1 MMADDLDDVYAYQ
14 SRQDVHLYLLN
25 DARSRDEVIEALDR
39 YRAATRLAVDD
50 DWIQAAVELDGR
62 VIGQMFLKIVS
73 VEHRGAEVGWVFNPD
88 FHGRG
93 YATEAAEAILALAFG
108 ELGMHRVRAELDPL
122 NDASIALC
130 RRLGMREEAH
140 YVKDL
145 MIRGEWG
152 DTGIYAILEE
162 EWHARQS

>member
-1 MMADDLDDVYAYQ
+1 MTADDLEDVYAYQ
-14 SRQDVHLYLLN
+14 SRQDNHIYLLN
-25 DARSRDEVIEALDR
+25 DARSRDEVIEALEQ
-39 YRAATRLAVDD
+39 YRAATRLADDD
-50 DWIQAAVELDGR
+50 DWIQPAVELDGR

-73 VEHRGAEVGWVFNPD
+73 VEHRGAEVGWVFHPD
-88 FHGRG
+88 FHGKG
-93 YATEAAEAILALAFG
+93 YATEAAEAMLDLAFG

-122 NDASIALC
+122 NTASIALC

-140 YVKDL
+140 LVKDL

-152 DTGIYAILEE
+152 DTGIHAILEE